1 MSHTMS
7 QASEDAGRVVC
18 SLRGKIPAGSF
29 QTCRLTYTAGTA
41 GIDDTGSLKVVM
53 RFATDCGTPQF
64 DDPTAENYTTAV
76 ASNGAHL
83 ALRWDVKDNVRP
95 WGKTLYLKVLQGY
108 LRQGDTIT
116 ITLGDISGGGPG
128 WRVQTFAEK
137 SHELRVLVD
146 RYATYVYQALDQQPV
161 FRIVAGEP
169 VRLVAVAPSQVGLRR
184 RFAIRWRL
192 EDCWGNPVGRSRR
205 IDHPG
210 FSEPGCF
217 AVDVRDEK
225 TGLESETNP
234 VVVGAGDRFGRYWAD
249 LHGQSVETIGTGSI
263 EEYFRFARDRAFI
276 DIASHQGNDF
286 QITDEFW
293 QHLQRTTSA
302 MNQPGRFVT
311 FPGWEWS
318 GNTGLGGDRN
328 VVFCEEGGS
337 IFRSSRALV
346 EAGESREPTAD
357 SVEELF
363 DRLEGTRPD
372 PMLIAHVG
380 GRYADLGRHREGLER
395 AVEVHSAWGTFEWM
409 LEDAFE
415 LGYRV
420 AIVANSDGHKG
431 RPGASWPG
439 ASTFGS
445 YGGLTCVLA
454 ERLDRESVWE
464 AYRQR
469 RVYGTT
475 GARIVLDVKTEDGMR
490 MGSVIEADAEGDVP
504 TFLVDVHG
512 TAPIERIEFR
522 NGTEV
527 IGVQRP
533 YGTDDLGDRV
543 KLLWQG
549 ATVRGRGR
557 QVTWDGG
564 VAVPRNLIT
573 DFDPINFH
581 NIEKSCQ
588 RMGKNELAWESITTG
603 GVAGVITTLA
613 HPRRGRMTVQTPHG
627 RFRVDLAVLGPR
639 GRHWNLGGLGQR
651 LSVSR
656 LPSGGGPRKMSF
668 SLRPAADQ
676 LHPGD
681 NPLYVHVVQED
692 GQMAWSSPIYL
703 VR

>member
-1 MSHTMS
+1 MSES
-7 QASEDAGRVVC
+7 REDLGRVRC
-18 SLRGKIPAGSF
+18 SLRGKVPAGSW
-29 QTCRLTYTAGTA
+29 QTCRLTYTAGQA

-53 RFATDCGTPQF
+53 RYATDCGTPQF
-64 DDPTAENYTTAV
+64 EDPSAANYTTAV

-95 WGKTLYLKVLQGY
+95 WGKTLHLKVLQGY
-108 LRQGDTIT
+108 LRQGET
-116 ITLGDISGGGPG
+116 ITLTLGDTSGGGPG
-128 WRVQTFAEK
+128 WRVQTFAERTL
-137 SHELRVLVD
+137 ELRVLVD
-146 RYATYVYQALDQQPV
+146 RYATYVYRPLETQPE
-161 FRIVAGEP
+161 FRVVAGDP
-169 VRLVAVAPSQVGLRR
+169 VRLVAVAPSLVVPGR
-184 RFAIRWRL
+184 RFSIRWRL

-205 IDHPG
+205 MDHPG

-217 AVDVRDEK
+217 VVAVRDDE
-225 TGLESETNP
+225 TGLEAESNP
-234 VVVGAGDRFGRYWAD
+234 VMVRAGDPFGRFWAD
-249 LHGQSVETIGTGSI
+249 LHGQSEETIGTGTV
-263 EEYFRFARDRAFI
+263 EEYFRFARDRAFL

-286 QITDEFW
+286 QITDDFW
-293 QHLQRTTSA
+293 DHLQRTTA
-302 MNQPGRFVT
+302 EMNRPGRFVT

-328 VVFCEEGGS
+328 VVYREEGGE

-346 EAGESREPTAD
+346 EESQSSQPTAD

-380 GRYADLGRHREGLER
+380 GRYADLQRHREGLER

-409 LEDAFE
+409 LEDAFG

-454 ERLDRESVWE
+454 ERLDRESVWD
-464 AYRQR
+464 AYAQR

-475 GARIVLDVKTEDGMR
+475 GARIGLDVTTDDGFP
-490 MGSVIEADAEGDVP
+490 MGSVIECDRDESAPVFQVA
-504 TFLVDVHG
+504 VHG
-512 TAPIERIEFR
+512 TAAIERVEFR
-522 NGTEV
+522 NGMEV
-527 IGVQRP
+527 IGVRRP
-533 YGTDDLGDRV
+533 FGSSDLDDRV

-564 VAVPRNLIT
+564 VSVPNNAIT
-573 DFDPINFH
+573 DFTPINFH
-581 NIEKSCQ
+581 NTEKTC
-588 RMGKNELAWESITTG
+588 RRTGKSELAWESITTG
-603 GVAGVITTLA
+603 GVAGVVTTLTK
-613 HPRRGRMTVQTPHG
+613 PREGVMIVETPHR
-627 RFRVDLAVLGPR
+627 RFRVDLSRLGSR
-639 GRHWNLGGLGQR
+639 GRRWDLGGLGQR
-651 LSVSR
+651 LSVYR
-656 LPSGGGPRKMSF
+656 LPPAGGTQDMTFTFR
-668 SLRPAADQ
+668 LRPEQ
-676 LHPGD
+676 LHAGD

-692 GQMAWSSPIYL
+692 GHMAWSSPVYL